1 MDIFDFPPKREAQ
14 AKLGFTSAIKI
25 KIVFFFSLCSPCTNF
40 APKKRAMRAL
50 DIINKY
56 YADNE
61 ALRELLIKHS
71 KQVTER
77 ALKIAESH
85 PELNID
91 KDFVEQAAMLH
102 DVGIF
107 LTDAPGIHC
116 FGKEPYLM
124 HGYLGGQLMRR
135 EGFPEIARVCERHT
149 GTGLTDEVIKQRQLP
164 LPAGDYRPETLEEQ
178 LICYADKFYSKSH
191 PDRIRSVQD
200 TARSLEKFGHEGV
213 KIFWDW
219 VQQFD
224 PEALPAEHA

>member
-1 MDIFDFPPKREAQ
+1 M
-14 AKLGFTSAIKI
+14 
-25 KIVFFFSLCSPCTNF
+25 N
-40 APKKRAMRAL
+40 AL

-56 YADNE
+56 YADND

-85 PELNID
+85 PELPVD
-91 KDFVEQAAMLH
+91 KEFVEQAAMLH

-116 FGKEPYLM
+116 FGKEHYLM
-124 HGYLGGQLMRR
+124 HGYLGGQLMRK

-149 GTGLTDEVIKQRQLP
+149 GTGLTEEVFKQRQLP
-164 LPAGDYRPETLEEQ
+164 LPSGNYCPETLEEQ

-191 PDRIRSVQD
+191 PNRIRSVQD

-213 KIFWDW
+213 KIFWNW
-219 VQQFD
+219 VKRFE
-224 PEALPAEHA
+224 PEALPAQHA